1 MKTQLKFL
9 AFALATSN
17 LVQAAQVPHLNF
29 EEMERKIAAQSGSE
43 TDIADLGVRSSPSP
57 TSPAQELKVE
67 KPRNSRCS
75 YIMSYLNNI
84 SSNVYGGLQRGLGSV
99 GNTMFSGYLN
109 AVTYVY
115 ELAWRGGK
123 SAPAVTEDA
132 APARVFSKEEK
143 DTNKAPVN
151 EEQTKE
157 NVDAAEKKKAVAQN
171 EQSEANGAVAKV
183 AKEVVVEKVEKTSAV
198 TEAAVVVEAEKA
210 RISKKEEKIAA
221 KKIAR
226 KEQAEAN
233 KARKKAAETKWT
245 NDSETNDIV
254 KNRKLAT
261 AAKKQKEA
269 FSAAQEELIKKM
281 NLLNLKK

>member
-1 MKTQLKFL
+1 
-9 AFALATSN
+9 
-17 LVQAAQVPHLNF
+17 
-29 EEMERKIAAQSGSE
+29 
-43 TDIADLGVRSSPSP
+43 PSP

-67 KPRNSRCS
+67 KTRNSRCS

-99 GNTMFSGYLN
+99 GSTMFSGYLN

-132 APARVFSKEEK
+132 ASARVFSKEEK
-143 DTNKAPVN
+143 DINKASVN

-171 EQSEANGAVAKV
+171 EQSEANGAVAV

-221 KKIAR
+221 KKRAR

-233 KARKKAAETKWT
+233 KARKKAAEETSQQRPANAKEEFEKKAAETKWT